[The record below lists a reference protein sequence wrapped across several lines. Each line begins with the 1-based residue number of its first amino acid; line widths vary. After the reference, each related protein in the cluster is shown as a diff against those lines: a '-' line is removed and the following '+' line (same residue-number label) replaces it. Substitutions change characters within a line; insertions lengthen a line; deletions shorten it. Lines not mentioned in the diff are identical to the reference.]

1 MSSEI
6 RKKELRLQVNN
17 NWHDVTIEYKGNNE
31 AIVTVGNDPVEI
43 RWENKKPID
52 QKPTTTPTTTPKT
65 PEVIPVQPAIT
76 QPVTQNDKTVTAP
89 MPGRIIGISV
99 KPNDSVSIGDEICIL
114 EAMKMQQTITATFSG
129 TIKNVAV
136 QPGDTIP
143 AGQTIVEF
151 E

>member
-52 QKPTTTPTTTPKT
+52 QKPTTTPKT

-99 KPNDSVSIGDEICIL
+99 IHNDSVSIGDEICIL
-114 EAMKMQQTITATFSG
+114 EALIMQQTITATFSG

-143 AGQTIVEF
+143 AGQTIVQF

>member
-52 QKPTTTPTTTPKT
+52 QKPTTTPKT

-89 MPGRIIGISV
+89 MPGRIIGV
-99 KPNDSVSIGDEICIL
+99 
-114 EAMKMQQTITATFSG
+114 TIDQEKKKTYRMA
-129 TIKNVAV
+129 
-136 QPGDTIP
+136 
-143 AGQTIVEF
+143 
-151 E
+151 